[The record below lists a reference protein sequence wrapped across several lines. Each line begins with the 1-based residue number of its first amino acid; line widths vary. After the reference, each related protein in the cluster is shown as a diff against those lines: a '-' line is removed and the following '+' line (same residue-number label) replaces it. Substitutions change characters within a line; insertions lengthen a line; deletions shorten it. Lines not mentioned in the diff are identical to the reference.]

1 MTGAGSLQQL
11 LVDVIADCVGYRRL
25 VQLLEDQFAAA
36 LQLDTVRLG
45 VLAGVIA
52 AETDAIDMRRRH
64 RIERLGHARGAVVAL
79 GRRLLGDDRH
89 AMQRASF
96 VERCEE
102 VKLLAARCQALT
114 RRNSGLLVAQY
125 EVMQRLMYGESH
137 IYVPT

>member
-1 MTGAGSLQQL
+1 MTGTGSLHQL
-11 LVDVIADCVGYRRL
+11 LVDVIADCVGYRKL

-36 LQLDTVRLG
+36 LQLDTARLG

-52 AETDAIDMRRRH
+52 AETDAIDMRRCY
-64 RIERLGHARGAVVAL
+64 RIERLGQVQGAVLAL
-79 GRRLLGDDRH
+79 GRRLLADDRH
-89 AMQRASF
+89 ATQRASF

-114 RRNSGLLVAQY
+114 RRNSDLLVAQY

-137 IYVPT
+137 TYVPT